1 MVKSRWKVI
10 MPKMGNINVILFH
23 IRKHIDACLNV
34 VITSKCQIILF
45 RIINSQYILGD
56 ELVALESIQH
66 QLQLLKVD
74 NVFLK
79 VQTFRPNRYQ
89 TYFAAT
95 LPHTLQLDRPV
106 RGGCL
111 GIYEYKAK
119 NVRSPRQ
126 NAQDLV
132 CKQVMVNFL
141 GEEKYTQESKKY
153 DSNSSLLFGYSF
165 KNDYARPFILT
176 HTTKEEFP
184 KKCTGIVTSPLIAE
198 PGVVK
203 LNGSQCDTYGSSVLS
218 TMSLLNKIVTQLNIQ
233 QFVHNKTPSL
243 TAT

>member
-34 VITSKCQIILF
+34 VITSKYQIILF
-45 RIINSQYILGD
+45 YILGD

-95 LPHTLQLDRPV
+95 LPHTLQLDR
-106 RGGCL
+106 
-111 GIYEYKAK
+111 Y
-119 NVRSPRQ
+119 

-141 GEEKYTQESKKY
+141 GEETYAQESKKY

-165 KNDYARPFILT
+165 KNDYARHL
-176 HTTKEEFP
+176 
-184 KKCTGIVTSPLIAE
+184 
-198 PGVVK
+198 
-203 LNGSQCDTYGSSVLS
+203 Y
-218 TMSLLNKIVTQLNIQ
+218 
-233 QFVHNKTPSL
+233 
-243 TAT
+243 